1 MMMQKTYA
9 VSMLD
14 DQQGGETGQKMAK
27 KNGRTPV
34 SKFIFM
40 AGDRNRIKAS
50 YFQAYPALSGGEHAS

>member
-1 MMMQKTYA
+1 
-9 VSMLD
+9 MLD